1 MFVVGWRRRV
11 CKQVALPALAEGQ
24 FDSPLGTS
32 TGAAAL
38 FAASGGV
45 MEAAVRT
52 LYHMLTG
59 QELDTLELQAVRGL
73 QGIKEATLQ
82 VPWNGRTHDVR
93 VAVAS
98 GIANATHLLERMNK
112 REVSYDFVE
121 VMACPGGCI
130 GGGGQP
136 KSDDPLI
143 LMKRVQG
150 IYALDK
156 QAATRQSHLNPKARY
171 VRSATLLI
179 DSPCA
184 DQTAVPDSVGR
195 STGVRRES

>member
-1 MFVVGWRRRV
+1 
-11 CKQVALPALAEGQ
+11 
-24 FDSPLGTS
+24 
-32 TGAAAL
+32 
-38 FAASGGV
+38 

-59 QELDTLELQAVRGL
+59 RELDTLNMQAVRGL

-82 VPWNGRTHDVR
+82 VPWGGEMHDVR

-98 GIANATHLLERMNK
+98 GIANAKHLLERMNNG
-112 REVSYDFVE
+112 EVSYDFVE

-143 LMKRVQG
+143 LMKRMQG
-150 IYALDK
+150 IYALDE
-156 QAATRQSHLNPKARY
+156 QAVTRQSHRNPEVKQLYQNALGGQPG
-171 VRSATLLI
+171 SEESHELLHTSYE
-179 DSPCA
+179 DVSPL
-184 DQTAVPDSVGR
+184 AVPFHVKR
-195 STGVRRES
+195 K